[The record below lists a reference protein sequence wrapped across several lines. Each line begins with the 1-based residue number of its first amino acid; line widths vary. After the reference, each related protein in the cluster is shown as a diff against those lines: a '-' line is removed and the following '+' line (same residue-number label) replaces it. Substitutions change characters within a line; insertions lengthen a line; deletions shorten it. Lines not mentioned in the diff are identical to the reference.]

1 MDKRTV
7 ASAHQR
13 IDGLEKQIVAI
24 ETEMR
29 IQFKDL
35 FNRVK
40 RLESIM
46 IAASGAIIL
55 LLISI
60 LAKMG

>member
-7 ASAHQR
+7 QSAHTR
-13 IDGLEKQIVAI
+13 IDGLEKEVVAI
-24 ETEMR
+24 KTEMD

-40 RLESIM
+40 RLEAIM
-46 IAASGAIIL
+46 IGTSGFIIVL
-55 LLISI
+55 LLRMNMLS
-60 LAKMG
+60 

>member
-7 ASAHQR
+7 QSAHQR
-13 IDGLEKQIVAI
+13 IDAVEKEVAQMQ
-24 ETEMR
+24 TEMR

-40 RLESIM
+40 RIEAVVIGTSATI
-46 IAASGAIIL
+46 IIL
-55 LLISI
+55 LLR
-60 LAKMG
+60 LVTTG

>member
-7 ASAHQR
+7 SSAHTR
-13 IDGLEKQIVAI
+13 IDGLEKEVAQMQ
-24 ETEMR
+24 TEMR

-40 RLESIM
+40 RIEAVVIGTSATI
-46 IAASGAIIL
+46 IIL
-55 LLISI
+55 LLR
-60 LAKMG
+60 LVTTG

>member
-1 MDKRTV
+1 MTKQTI

-13 IDGLEKQIVAI
+13 IDKIENQIIAMK
-24 ETEMR
+24 TEMD

-40 RLESIM
+40 RIE
-46 IAASGAIIL
+46 AILIGSSAFIIVL
-55 LLISI
+55 LLR
-60 LAKMG
+60 MTMTG

>member
-1 MDKRTV
+1 MSKQTV

-13 IDGLEKQIVAI
+13 IDKIEKQIIAMK
-24 ETEMR
+24 TEMD

-40 RLESIM
+40 RIE
-46 IAASGAIIL
+46 AILIGSSAFIIVL
-55 LLISI
+55 L
-60 LAKMG
+60 